1 MVKPVVTIREY
12 DPSEIDEIS
21 MILAPAF
28 EDKVMVVIGDRE
40 KAMRIIP
47 TIIRSIEGTIFVA
60 ESGKE
65 QNASD
70 TEYSEGK
77 RERVREQEKEKT
89 EKQGQEGKLIGA
101 IIISV
106 DEFKITIPIV
116 LRCLKVLGFRGS
128 WHAFRMVSNYLKSE
142 PEKIKG
148 EGRLEAVGVYHE
160 HCGRGIGTRLVSR
173 GEEYLVEQGL
183 EYYGLGVK
191 VGNPAHQLYADLGF
205 RDIVR
210 YHNSM
215 DEWIYMRKLLG
226 KDPWTGKCCGSREG
240 VVEGTGGIQNTG
252 NYQKG

>member
-60 ESGKE
+60 EKNTNG
-65 QNASD
+65 
-70 TEYSEGK
+70 
-77 RERVREQEKEKT
+77 
-89 EKQGQEGKLIGA
+89 GKLIGA

-106 DEFKITIPIV
+106 DEFKVTIPIV

-142 PEKIKG
+142 PEKLKG

-160 HCGRGIGTRLVSR
+160 HRGRGIGTCLVSR

-210 YHNSM
+210 YHNSL
-215 DEWIYMRKLLG
+215 DEWIYMRKRLG
-226 KDPWTGKCCGSREG
+226 QDPVDG
-240 VVEGTGGIQNTG
+240 
-252 NYQKG
+252 